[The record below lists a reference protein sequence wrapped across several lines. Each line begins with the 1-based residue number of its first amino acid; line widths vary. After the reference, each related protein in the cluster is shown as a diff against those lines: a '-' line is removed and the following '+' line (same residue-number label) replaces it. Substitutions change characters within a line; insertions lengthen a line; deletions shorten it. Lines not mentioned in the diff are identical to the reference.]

1 MPNKYYFLSNY
12 CKLFRLTSAYNFS
25 AEYDVHVE
33 QKTHA
38 EAIRACKR
46 LGRKLFEPRDF
57 SANSEVLA
65 LAKSKGVT
73 RFWIGIHDITNEGNF
88 TYDSNGQTISYMN
101 WFLNEP
107 NNIGSGE
114 DCAEAMVGN
123 WNDLSCKGKR
133 PFVCEKTQ
141 KTSSRRVE
149 TCKILIISTIVPIQI
164 SDTNHKLILQLMSIK
179 EMSMITMMISMKM
192 RSVKLILD
200 PRSIKNVS
208 FHLLFEEIRTIL
220 A

>member
-1 MPNKYYFLSNY
+1 MFYI
-12 CKLFRLTSAYNFS
+12 NFS

-33 QKTHA
+33 QKSHA

-57 SANSEVLA
+57 SVNSEVLA

-107 NNIGSGE
+107 NNVGIGE

-141 KTSSRRVE
+141 KTSSRLVE
-149 TCKILIISTIVPIQI
+149 TCKILIINTI
-164 SDTNHKLILQLMSIK
+164 TNS
-179 EMSMITMMISMKM
+179 
-192 RSVKLILD
+192 
-200 PRSIKNVS
+200 N
-208 FHLLFEEIRTIL
+208 F
-220 A
+220 

>member
-1 MPNKYYFLSNY
+1 
-12 CKLFRLTSAYNFS
+12 
-25 AEYDVHVE
+25 
-33 QKTHA
+33 
-38 EAIRACKR
+38 
-46 LGRKLFEPRDF
+46 
-57 SANSEVLA
+57 
-65 LAKSKGVT
+65 
-73 RFWIGIHDITNEGNF
+73 
-88 TYDSNGQTISYMN
+88 
-101 WFLNEP
+101 
-107 NNIGSGE
+107 
-114 DCAEAMVGN
+114 MVGN

-179 EMSMITMMISMKM
+179 VMSMITMMISMKM

>member
-1 MPNKYYFLSNY
+1 M
-12 CKLFRLTSAYNFS
+12 
-25 AEYDVHVE
+25 
-33 QKTHA
+33 
-38 EAIRACKR
+38 
-46 LGRKLFEPRDF
+46 FEPRDF
-57 SANSEVLA
+57 SVNSEVLA

-107 NNIGSGE
+107 NNVGIGE

-141 KTSSRRVE
+141 KTSSRLVE

-179 EMSMITMMISMKM
+179 VMSMITMMISMKM

-200 PRSIKNVS
+200 PRPIKNVS
-208 FHLLFEEIRTIL
+208 FHLLSVGQSITHVLVVVEEDNLGVQLNLMQMEPMLQENGDIVIL
-220 A
+220 LYAL

>member
-141 KTSSRRVE
+141 KTSSRLVE

-164 SDTNHKLILQLMSIK
+164 SDTNIDTCDRHLA
-179 EMSMITMMISMKM
+179 T
-192 RSVKLILD
+192 R
-200 PRSIKNVS
+200 NVS
-208 FHLLFEEIRTIL
+208 KSWCMSPIALIYIVYSYTIGHLANAADIDFE
-220 A
+220 